1 MPETTTT
8 ETTAPTADKTAIREG
23 LQRTSDAYR
32 LLIGEISDDKWGA
45 TSGNAAFTVGQL
57 AWHIASG
64 LDFGAG
70 LIENARKGKQ
80 TNIPSF
86 LMPLGYKINERRIRS
101 RSKNATRE
109 SVLTDYE
116 RDHARLLRL
125 LDDVT
130 DAELGIVK
138 KNYGMTQSVR
148 EMFQVPV
155 DHFAE
160 HGPEI
165 RSVL

>member
-1 MPETTTT
+1 M
-8 ETTAPTADKTAIREG
+8 TATPAAPAADKATIRSELEG
-23 LQRTSDAYR
+23 THNAYR
-32 LLIGEISDDKWGA
+32 ELVSQIPDDKWGT
-45 TSGNAAFTVGQL
+45 TSGNGAFTVGQL

-70 LIENARKGKQ
+70 IIQAARKGKQ

-86 LMPLGYKINERRIRS
+86 LMPLGYKINEFRIRS

-109 SVLTDYE
+109 SVLADYE
-116 RDHARLLRL
+116 RDHARLLGL
-125 LDDVT
+125 LDGVSDT
-130 DAELGIVK
+130 ELDIVK
-138 KNYGMTQSVR
+138 TNYGMTQSVR

-160 HGPEI
+160 HAPEI
-165 RSVL
+165 RAVL